1 MRQKQIA
8 LLLPS
13 SRTNSKPPEVQLK
26 LGEEMGG
33 EGEESSLIAILIFNY
48 FLSTNTVVLVF
59 D

>member
-1 MRQKQIA
+1 
-8 LLLPS
+8 
-13 SRTNSKPPEVQLK
+13 
-26 LGEEMGG
+26 MGG

>member
-13 SRTNSKPPEVQLK
+13 SHTNSKPPEVQLK